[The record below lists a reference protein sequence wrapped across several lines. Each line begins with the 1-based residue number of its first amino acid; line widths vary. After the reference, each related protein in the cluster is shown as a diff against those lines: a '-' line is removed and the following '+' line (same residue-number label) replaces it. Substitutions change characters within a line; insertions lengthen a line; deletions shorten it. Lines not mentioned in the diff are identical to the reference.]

1 MGGLGACLADDM
13 GLGKTPQLIGFL
25 LHLRSEEMLD
35 QPTLVIC
42 PTSVLNNWEREV
54 QKFAPTL
61 STLIHHGD
69 KRSKGKAFVKAVSKK
84 NVIITSYSLIYRD
97 IKSFEQVEWQGIVL
111 DEAQNIKN
119 PQAKQSQAVR
129 QISTQFRIALTGTPV
144 ENRLTELWSILD

>member
-1 MGGLGACLADDM
+1 MIENPRGFKGQLRPYQQRGVGWLSFLEKWGLGACLADDM

-84 NVIITSYSLIYRD
+84 NVII
-97 IKSFEQVEWQGIVL
+97 K
-111 DEAQNIKN
+111 
-119 PQAKQSQAVR
+119 
-129 QISTQFRIALTGTPV
+129 
-144 ENRLTELWSILD
+144 